1 MKVQGRNAEGSSAWA
16 SPSAASL
23 FRSYRS
29 IWSSP
34 PKEGESGGAQEVADD
49 EDTQTGALGSGKLLD
64 QETVCWDGRSS
75 ELETGSPGPE
85 EQFSLVTEGK

>member
-49 EDTQTGALGSGKLLD
+49 EDTQTEEPLDQVSCWIREQYVGMGGALSWKLAALG
-64 QETVCWDGRSS
+64 QRNSS
-75 ELETGSPGPE
+75 PL
-85 EQFSLVTEGK
+85 